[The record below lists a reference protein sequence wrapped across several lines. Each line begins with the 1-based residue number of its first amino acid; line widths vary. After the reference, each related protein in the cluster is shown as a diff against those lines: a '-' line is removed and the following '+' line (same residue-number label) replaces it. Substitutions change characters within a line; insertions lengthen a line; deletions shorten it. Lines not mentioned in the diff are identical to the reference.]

1 MCSRYSLRSAV
12 GEGAERGVTFPLF
25 ILFFHELLIKIK
37 MFGNLASFF
46 VQEIVLS
53 FLKKVKIHIYI
64 NIFRLVL
71 IL

>member
-1 MCSRYSLRSAV
+1 MCSRYSIRSAV

-46 VQEIVLS
+46 VQEIVLF
-53 FLKKVKIHIYI
+53 FLKKAKYI
-64 NIFRLVL
+64 FT
-71 IL
+71 